1 LITPGTSPAR
11 PPAPPLPGYLRDGGR
26 NGSEDAMKIRLQDGT
41 TRVYEGEA
49 ARVWE
54 VLLALDLNPAA
65 VIVSRKGR
73 VIPEDTVLGR
83 DEEIRIVRVSHG
95 G

>member
-1 LITPGTSPAR
+1 V
-11 PPAPPLPGYLRDGGR
+11 
-26 NGSEDAMKIRLQDGT
+26 MKIHLQDGT
-41 TRVYEGEA
+41 ARTFDGEE

-54 VLLALDLNPAA
+54 MLLALGENPAG
-65 VIVSRKGR
+65 VIVSRNGR

-83 DEEIRIVRVSHG
+83 DDEIRITRVSHG

>member
-1 LITPGTSPAR
+1 MAGL
-11 PPAPPLPGYLRDGGR
+11 

-41 TRVYEGEA
+41 ARTYDGEA

-54 VLLALDLNPAA
+54 VLLALDENPAG
-65 VIVSRKGR
+65 VIVSRNGR

-83 DEEIRIVRVSHG
+83 DDEIRIIRVSHG

>member
-1 LITPGTSPAR
+1 
-11 PPAPPLPGYLRDGGR
+11 
-26 NGSEDAMKIRLQDGT
+26 MKIHLQDGT
-41 TRVYEGEA
+41 ARSFDGEA

-54 VLLALDLNPAA
+54 VLLALDLNPAGM
-65 VIVSRKGR
+65 IVSRDGR

-83 DEEIRIVRVSHG
+83 DDEIRVIRVSHG

>member
-1 LITPGTSPAR
+1 VYGA
-11 PPAPPLPGYLRDGGR
+11 GK
-26 NGSEDAMKIRLQDGT
+26 GSEDAMKIHLQDGT
-41 TRVYEGEA
+41 PRVYDGKA

-54 VLLALDLNPAA
+54 VLLALDENPAG
-65 VIVSRKGR
+65 VIVSRNGR

-83 DEEIRIVRVSHG
+83 NDEIRVIRVSHG